1 MVFTL
6 RVQTRNY
13 EAAFMRFKNR
23 TEETSQM
30 VGNLC
35 LLLSL
40 GALFIQIWTLMSAVE
55 SYLRGEYR
63 HLGPALILSLLAL
76 ACCALSAWTT
86 TFDFSQNNKDG
97 QRSAENTHAD

>member
-1 MVFTL
+1 MK
-6 RVQTRNY
+6 
-13 EAAFMRFKNR
+13 FKNR
-23 TEETSQM
+23 SEETSLM

-55 SYLRGEYR
+55 SYLRGDYQ
-63 HLGPALILSLLAL
+63 HLGPAVILSLMAL

-86 TFDFSQNNKDG
+86 TFDFSYKNKNG
-97 QRSAENTHAD
+97 ERSAERAYADSSDL